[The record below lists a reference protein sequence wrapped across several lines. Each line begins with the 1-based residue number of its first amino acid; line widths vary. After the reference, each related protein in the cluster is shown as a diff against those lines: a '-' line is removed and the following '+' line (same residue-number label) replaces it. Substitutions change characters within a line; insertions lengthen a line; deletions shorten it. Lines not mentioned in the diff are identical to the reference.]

1 MSNKTTVA
9 TIFALNYYSKGITM
23 LESVNKFNPDIE
35 LNILISDKVEN
46 KEKFLNDALIKK
58 LNVKVTFLEDLELRD
73 FENLAFKYDMV
84 EFCTCVKPK
93 YLLMLADEYDK
104 IIYLDPDIMV
114 YAVLEE
120 IQNLLDVHNIVL
132 TPHISGTIEEG
143 ISPATDFLRNGI
155 YNLGF
160 IAVKNADVVKIF
172 LKWWHKKLM
181 NYCFCDSRKSL
192 AWDQKLVDFVPALFD
207 GVYVLRSPNYNV
219 AFWNIQGR
227 YISEKN
233 STYYVNNDYP
243 LVFVHYSHFNINS
256 PNYLFYINDGL
267 NLLIEDRRDLSKI
280 TSEYVSALRSNTN
293 ESYAKKKYRY
303 NYYDN
308 GEIVKEAHRKL
319 YNHLDTETEE
329 YNEPFNTK
337 KTNSFYKLAK
347 MFEDIDVS
355 AL

>member
-181 NYCFCDSRKSL
+181 NYCLGNLWHGIRNGL
-192 AWDQKLVDFVPALFD
+192 ILYQ
-207 GVYVLRSPNYNV
+207 
-219 AFWNIQGR
+219 
-227 YISEKN
+227 
-233 STYYVNNDYP
+233 
-243 LVFVHYSHFNINS
+243 HY
-256 PNYLFYINDGL
+256 LM
-267 NLLIEDRRDLSKI
+267 EC
-280 TSEYVSALRSNTN
+280 
-293 ESYAKKKYRY
+293 
-303 NYYDN
+303 
-308 GEIVKEAHRKL
+308 
-319 YNHLDTETEE
+319 
-329 YNEPFNTK
+329 
-337 KTNSFYKLAK
+337 
-347 MFEDIDVS
+347 MF
-355 AL
+355 

>member
-192 AWDQKLVDFVPALFD
+192 AWDQKWVDFVPALFD

-293 ESYAKKKYRY
+293 ESYAKK
-303 NYYDN
+303 
-308 GEIVKEAHRKL
+308 IQL
-319 YNHLDTETEE
+319 L
-329 YNEPFNTK
+329 
-337 KTNSFYKLAK
+337 
-347 MFEDIDVS
+347 
-355 AL
+355 

>member
-192 AWDQKLVDFVPALFD
+192 AWDQKWVDFVPALFD
-207 GVYVLRSPNYNV
+207 GVYVLRSPNIST
-219 AFWNIQGR
+219 NIWR
-227 YISEKN
+227 E
-233 STYYVNNDYP
+233 
-243 LVFVHYSHFNINS
+243 
-256 PNYLFYINDGL
+256 
-267 NLLIEDRRDLSKI
+267 
-280 TSEYVSALRSNTN
+280 
-293 ESYAKKKYRY
+293 KKKMRSFFNFLLLQHAGSGFVQHFLFSYLIRIVTRAGKRSAAGGSGSPAVLLL
-303 NYYDN
+303 N
-308 GEIVKEAHRKL
+308 GA
-319 YNHLDTETEE
+319 
-329 YNEPFNTK
+329 
-337 KTNSFYKLAK
+337 A
-347 MFEDIDVS
+347 MS
-355 AL
+355 AAASTARG